1 MKIVALVAIVPAD
14 LESDLKKVA
23 KEAGAT
29 GATIFNA
36 RGSGVED
43 KRSFLSLTFEG
54 NQTVL
59 LYILE
64 EGMSKMV
71 LKALR
76 GFMDTNEDR
85 GLAFTVPINHII
97 GLDKALLHKFEK
109 NIQEEERF

>member
-1 MKIVALVAIVPAD
+1 MKVVALVAIVPAD
-14 LESDLKKVA
+14 LESELKKVA
-23 KEAGAT
+23 KEAGAM

-36 RGSGVED
+36 RGSGAED
-43 KRSFLSLTFEG
+43 KRSFLSLTFDG

-64 EGMSKMV
+64 EGMSKNV

-76 GFMDTNEDR
+76 TFMEAETDH